1 MKKFTFYIFILVS
14 VAELISVTFNM
25 PLVNL
30 IAKPLIMITLAGYY
44 LSNTTR
50 RSSLFLI
57 AMSFCWLGDV
67 LLMFQS
73 EQQLFFMA
81 GLGSFLIGH
90 VLYIICYRQMRNTER
105 SNGLLGTQKV
115 RFSLPILLAGT
126 GLVVILYPSLG
137 ELTLPVM
144 IYALVITLMSLQALF
159 RFGLTNQKSFI
170 FIFTGALLFMTSDSL
185 LAINKFLTPFPYA
198 SLCIMFTYIAAQ
210 YFIAEG
216 SIAHHTNT
224 QTK

>member
-1 MKKFTFYIFILVS
+1 MKKFTLYFFILVS

-30 IAKPLIMITLAGYY
+30 IAKPLIMITLVGYY
-44 LSNTTR
+44 LTNTPN

-57 AMSFCWLGDV
+57 AMAFCWLGDV

-73 EQQLFFMA
+73 EQQIFFMA

-90 VLYIICYRQMRNTER
+90 VLYIVCYCQMRNIE
-105 SNGLLGTQKV
+105 SPNGLLSTQKV
-115 RFSLPILLAGT
+115 RFSLPIILAGT

-144 IYALVITLMSLQALF
+144 IYALVITLMALQSLF

-198 SLCIMFTYIAAQ
+198 SLCIMATYIAAQ

-216 SIAHHTNT
+216 SIAHYTNT
-224 QTK
+224 QRK